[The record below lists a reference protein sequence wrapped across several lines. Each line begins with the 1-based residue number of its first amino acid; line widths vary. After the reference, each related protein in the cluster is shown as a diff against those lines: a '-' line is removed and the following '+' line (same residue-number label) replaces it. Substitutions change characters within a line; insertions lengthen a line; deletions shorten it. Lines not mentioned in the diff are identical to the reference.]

1 MKGTSSKNQFMLW
14 QTLAGSSLIG
24 LVASFIQTVER
35 IKFADDASAK
45 LICDVNAKLSCSSV
59 FDAWQSSVFGFSNSI
74 MCLAFFSILL
84 GVALVGV
91 TGSQVLRG
99 LRLTMHAASVFFLGF
114 GAWYLWQSSF
124 VIGSLCLYCLFCYA
138 AVIILNAAWL
148 RINIADL
155 KRTPKNTWLQLSVTN
170 NYDLI
175 GWTLYALLVAAMIA
189 IGVTR

>member
-59 FDAWQSSVFGFSNSI
+59 FDARQSSVFGFSNSI

-91 TGSQVLRG
+91 TGSRVSRG
-99 LRLTMHAASVFFLGF
+99 LRLTMHAASLSFWASALGIC
-114 GAWYLWQSSF
+114 GKARSS
-124 VIGSLCLYCLFCYA
+124 
-138 AVIILNAAWL
+138 
-148 RINIADL
+148 
-155 KRTPKNTWLQLSVTN
+155 
-170 NYDLI
+170 
-175 GWTLYALLVAAMIA
+175 LVASASIVCSAM
-189 IGVTR
+189 RRS